1 MNEEDLCSLEA
12 WLPCLFYHGELVD
25 FEKIKSHHTL
35 MLFMRLHPGKRS
47 KSQALFL
54 KKSSWALFLALEY
67 GAMMAGM
74 EKSLRTRH

>member
-54 KKSSWALFLALEY
+54 KKKFMGPVF
-67 GAMMAGM
+67 GAGIWSNDAWDRKIP
-74 EKSLRTRH
+74 ED

>member
-54 KKSSWALFLALEY
+54 KKKFMGLVF
-67 GAMMAGM
+67 GAGIWSNDGWDGKIP
-74 EKSLRTRH
+74 ED